1 MGLLDNLL
9 STGAQVA
16 GIESSRNALLDA
28 GSAAQTG
35 AAQVGGTAAGMAQF
49 QPFAVTGG
57 TGSLTTD
64 AQGGFGMQ
72 LNPQQQAL
80 QNNMFGAAQGLSG
93 QIGQQ
98 ANPMYGQM
106 ANQAYGQ
113 SQNALG
119 QVGQYDQQMLAQRN
133 AFGGMFGQQLGQ
145 YGQPSGLEGLTQ
157 QALGQGQQQLSQ
169 AQQPLDINLLRGQ
182 YANQVSGLLGQ
193 QPSNQFNNLAQYSS
207 AAGLSGLQGAGG
219 AGAGLNQLGLNFAN
233 QAQGMLGQSTASQ
246 QMQNIGQQA
255 YGGAGQQL
263 TRGAPQDIEALR
275 SQYAGMAG
283 QAATDLGSMNQV
295 GRQQDIY
302 NQLRSMQTP
311 EEERQRLALE
321 ERLQAQGRGGIQT
334 AQYGGTPE
342 QLAMAKAQAEAQ
354 NQAGMM
360 AMQQAGSEQDRAY
373 QQALGL
379 AGQTSQFAG
388 TSSDLQ
394 SASQQRGA
402 QLAQLGMST
411 EQIQSQLAT
420 EGLGRT
426 TATAG
431 MGSDLQGQSEALK
444 GQAQQRAA
452 QLSQMGMSAEQ
463 IQSQLQSEGL
473 SRGIQAGTAAGQL
486 AGVASNLESAGIDR
500 GNALS
505 QLGMAGAQQ
514 TQSMGAEQLRQLMAL
529 QQQDIGSA
537 ASQQALQQGNLGL
550 AGGLFDYGTAS
561 AMQPGQMTQQQLQ
574 TLTGMMGAGYAP
586 ENQLLNMLAGGTN
599 VASIA
604 DLGRRSAADQYAEA
618 NMSGLEGMLQ
628 SRQGAADLNQ
638 RYYEALSGLA
648 NSQNSQGQGM
658 VSQIWDGQGGAG
670 SGGGLGG
677 FLSGLL
683 GGNPSMITQDTFGS
697 GLSDYLG
704 GATQGGS
711 TGNFM
716 NDLFNGYTPT
726 TTSDGGTFFGS
737 GSGTG
742 YDFGTS
748 FDPNAISMFTGG
760 SNVFDG
766 TAGGGSFDAYGNYI
780 PGS

>member
-169 AQQPLDINLLRGQ
+169 AQQPMDINLLRGQ

-193 QPSNQFNNLAQYSS
+193 QPSNQFGQLASQASQ
-207 AAGLSGLQGAGG
+207 AGLQG
-219 AGAGLNQLGLNFAN
+219 L
-233 QAQGMLGQSTASQ
+233 
-246 QMQNIGQQA
+246 QN
-255 YGGAGQQL
+255 L
-263 TRGAPQDIEALR
+263 SAPQDIEALR
-275 SQYAGMAG
+275 SQYAGLAG
-283 QAATDLGSMNQV
+283 QSAAGLGSMNQV

-379 AGQTSQFAG
+379 AGQASQFAG
-388 TSSDLQ
+388 MSSDLQ
-394 SASQQRGA
+394 NASQQRA
-402 QLAQLGMST
+402 SQLSQLGM
-411 EQIQSQLAT
+411 
-420 EGLGRT
+420 
-426 TATAG
+426 TA
-431 MGSDLQGQSEALK
+431 E
-444 GQAQQRAA
+444 
-452 QLSQMGMSAEQ
+452 EV
-463 IQSQLQSEGL
+463 QSQLQSEGL

-500 GNALS
+500 GTALS
-505 QLGMAGAQQ
+505 QLGMAGSQQ

-574 TLTGMMGAGYAP
+574 NLTGMMGAGYAP

-638 RYYEALSGLA
+638 RYYEALAGLA
-648 NSQNSQGQGM
+648 GSQNSQGQGM

-683 GGNPSMITQDTFGS
+683 GGGGGGTDVGGLPIFNTGS
-697 GLSDYLG
+697 LTSDSAFSNALSDYLG
-704 GATQGGS
+704 GGGSSNSSNSGLLGGSFNISDLFGGGS
-711 TGNFM
+711 T
-716 NDLFNGYTPT
+716 TA
-726 TTSDGGTFFGS
+726 DGGTYFGAGS
-737 GSGTG
+737 GNSIDP
-742 YDFGTS
+742 YANLFGTPY
-748 FDPNAISMFTGG
+748 DPYANLFS
-760 SNVFDG
+760 
-766 TAGGGSFDAYGNYI
+766 AGGGGLIDYGSGNPYTF
-780 PGS
+780 PSGGGT